1 MLWVWLPELWAHW
14 QIRLSETI
22 QGWNISQ
29 RAQGLWQTLI
39 KLISRI
45 KFKALFKQRLFQVG
59 FIEYSQVTKK
69 NWPPEGGGRGRGVSE
84 KRKRKKAKSKPWTML
99 TNTASAPLR
108 RASVN
113 PTRGRTMSVK
123 SNTQL
128 SRAGGVME
136 AWLVRGSA
144 VLLEPMPRRKERE
157 AGWYTF
163 GSGEIHL
170 RLPGSGLW
178 AALGRDGGASRTG

>member
-1 MLWVWLPELWAHW
+1 
-14 QIRLSETI
+14 
-22 QGWNISQ
+22 
-29 RAQGLWQTLI
+29 
-39 KLISRI
+39 
-45 KFKALFKQRLFQVG
+45 
-59 FIEYSQVTKK
+59 
-69 NWPPEGGGRGRGVSE
+69 
-84 KRKRKKAKSKPWTML
+84 ML

-113 PTRGRTMSVK
+113 PTRSRTMSVK

-136 AWLVRGSA
+136 ARLLWGSS
-144 VLLEPMPRRKERE
+144 VLLEPMPRRKEGE

-178 AALGRDGGASRTG
+178 AAFGRDGGFPHWLTMQRRNDTLEGLQGFRFGPQPPAGWDVDALLLYSSRWIRCLYCTWRLFYFRDLHLYTNICNLQFLHLKKHAHCFTHITLLR